1 MCIPDKWFQTGNAFT
16 SEVNWESIGADT
28 FLLSFIPNV
37 IARTFG
43 WSFGSSWFTFMSFSI
58 KFSSFRTGNTVFL
71 MKIKDGFFTSTI
83 NTLRIR
89 SSQEWSLN
97 GTLGNVII
105 GDESEQLFIVIID
118 GLITDDPV
126 ASVEVTDI
134 FIIGLSLTN
143 TPSLDS
149 LLLSY

>member
-1 MCIPDKWFQTGNAFT
+1 
-16 SEVNWESIGADT
+16 
-28 FLLSFIPNV
+28 
-37 IARTFG
+37 
-43 WSFGSSWFTFMSFSI
+43 
-58 KFSSFRTGNTVFL
+58 
-71 MKIKDGFFTSTI
+71 
-83 NTLRIR
+83 
-89 SSQEWSLN
+89 LN

>member
-1 MCIPDKWFQTGNAFT
+1 MSFGIKFCSF
-16 SEVNWESIGADT
+16 GAD
-28 FLLSFIPNV
+28 
-37 IARTFG
+37 
-43 WSFGSSWFTFMSFSI
+43 
-58 KFSSFRTGNTVFL
+58 NTVFL
-71 MKIKDGFFTSTI
+71 MKIKDGIFTSTI

-105 GDESEQLFIVIID
+105 GDESEQLFIVIVD
-118 GLITDDPV
+118 GLVTDDPV

-143 TPSLDS
+143 TPSLDG